1 MMALSHSCR
10 PWMGGLAHRLPRG
23 GWPANPVMPRK
34 YDSRKTVAPSLTGKA
49 LKKLPNRFFAKENL
63 QTSRQTGKTF
73 TGKPL

>member
-1 MMALSHSCR
+1 
-10 PWMGGLAHRLPRG
+10 
-23 GWPANPVMPRK
+23 MPRK

-49 LKKLPNRFFAKENL
+49 LKNIPNRFFAKENL